1 MGEIVSAMKG
11 DLRMLER
18 DITLSMIEEM
28 QHCIGF
34 HKNKVRGTKHRV
46 MYAYRNHY
54 CDHID
59 NVKWQALVKLG
70 LASQNICEDGNGITY
85 YHLTQEGFDL
95 LARISGLEGIT
106 EID

>member
-1 MGEIVSAMKG
+1 MKG

-34 HKNKVRGTKHRV
+34 HKNKVRRIKHRV

-54 CDHID
+54 CDHVD

-70 LASQNICEDGNGITY
+70 LASQDICEDGNGITY